1 MKKVF
6 FFLITLFVTYNISF
20 AAEIESTCKR
30 YFDGCNNCSRAV
42 FWWEMACTMMACVKD
57 ESAENSN
64 ENTAKCLEYFTETE
78 MKIPT
83 KACTREYMP
92 VCAQPQMPACP
103 EGMMCA
109 QVMPA
114 LKTYGNKCSA
124 EAENAEVISEW
135 ACSEPTLLD
144 ESWVSEWNVWWSSGE
159 DVKIC
164 TMEYAP
170 VCGEKQ
176 VQCIKAPCNPIKQTY
191 SNKCMASW
199 DNATFLYNGNCVS
212 EKLETQIKTK
222 LYPILAQIEE
232 RKKVMVIQRVIM
244 KIDVLLQNA
253 NLSENK
259 ISILNVLKYLLK

>member
-1 MKKVF
+1 MKKVI
-6 FFLITLFVTYNISF
+6 FLFITIFLSYNISF
-20 AAEIESTCKR
+20 ANDIESTCKR

-42 FWWEMACTMMACVKD
+42 FWWEMACTMMACEKPT
-57 ESAENSN
+57 ES
-64 ENTAKCLEYFTETE
+64 KCLEYFSQSETT
-78 MKIPT
+78 IPT

-92 VCAQPQMPACP
+92 VCAQPKMPTCP

-109 QVMPA
+109 QVMPEP
-114 LKTYGNKCSA
+114 KTYGNKCSA
-124 EAENAEVISEW
+124 EAENAEVISEG
-135 ACSEPTLLD
+135 ACSEPTILD
-144 ESWVSEWNVWWSSGE
+144 ESWVSQWSVWWSSGE
-159 DVKIC
+159 DIKVC

-170 VCGEKQ
+170 VCAEKQ

-199 DNATFLYNGNCVS
+199 DTATFLYNGKCVS

-222 LYPILAQIEE
+222 LYDILAQIEE

-244 KIDVLLQNA
+244 KIDVLLQDV

-259 ISILNVLKYLLK
+259 FSILNILKYLLK

>member
-6 FFLITLFVTYNISF
+6 FFLVTLFVTYNISF
-20 AAEIESTCKR
+20 AADIESTCKR
-30 YFDGCNNCSRAV
+30 YFDGCNNCSRAE
-42 FWWEMACTMMACVKD
+42 FGSEMACTMMACEKPT
-57 ESAENSN
+57 ES
-64 ENTAKCLEYFTETE
+64 KCLEYFPKSEGT
-78 MKIPT
+78 IPT

-109 QVMPA
+109 QLMPA
-114 LKTYGNKCSA
+114 PKTYGNKCSA
-124 EAENAEVISEW
+124 EAENAEIISEW
-135 ACSEPTLLD
+135 ACNDPTLLD
-144 ESWVSEWNVWWSSGE
+144 YSWVSEWSVWWSSGE
-159 DVKIC
+159 DIKIC

-176 VQCIKAPCNPIKQTY
+176 VLCIKAPCNPIKQSY
-191 SNKCMASW
+191 SNKCMAAG
-199 DNATFLYNGNCVS
+199 DNAIFLYNGSCVS